1 VAISWNDDRSS
12 QFLKG
17 VGVRREAIM
26 VKEWIEAAGF
36 VIVIAACY
44 MMVVPI

>member
-1 VAISWNDDRSS
+1 
-12 QFLKG
+12 
-17 VGVRREAIM
+17 M

-36 VIVIAACY
+36 VMVIAACY

>member
-1 VAISWNDDRSS
+1 VW
-12 QFLKG
+12 
-17 VGVRREAIM
+17 REAIM

-36 VIVIAACY
+36 VMVIAACY